1 MEFDTKI
8 AFAIAD
14 DLATWQKLNVV
25 AFLSSGVI
33 GATENIMGETYVDG
47 SGANYSPLCV
57 QPMVLTAGRARL
69 NTFVQRA
76 TARRA
81 RRSLYRRYV
90 CDRTRAA
97 NRRPSRLRLGRL
109 ARVDWR
115 TRGTQDCRQDSE
127 RRQDARLNQRKTLSE
142 DHWPDWRHE
151 LGKHGDLLP
160 AAEPDGA

>member
-57 QPMVLTAGRARL
+57 QPMMVLTAGRARL

-76 TARRA
+76 NQRGVPVA
-81 RRSLYRRYV
+81 LYIE
-90 CDRTRAA
+90 DMFATGHDAA
-97 NRRPSRLRLGRL
+97 NRETVM
-109 ARVDWR
+109 AY
-115 TRGTQDCRQDSE
+115 
-127 RRQDARLNQRKTLSE
+127 ASE
-142 DHWPDWRHE
+142 D
-151 LGKHGDLLP
+151 LP
-160 AAEPDGA
+160 VVGIGVRAERKIVDKILKGAKMHA